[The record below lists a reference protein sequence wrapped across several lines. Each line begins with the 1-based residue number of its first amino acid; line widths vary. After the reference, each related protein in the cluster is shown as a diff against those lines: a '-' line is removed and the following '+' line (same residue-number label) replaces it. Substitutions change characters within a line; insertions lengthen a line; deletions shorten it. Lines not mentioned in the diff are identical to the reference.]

1 MNLLPDYHELI
12 SNLIFIFFFF
22 SLLVRLYLFG
32 SFIIGDLQHW
42 LCLGGDLETN
52 YWSILFISSLLLK
65 AAWAALERMSETAH
79 SEHVIEGETEQNVI
93 LHHVAKRRGQS
104 AHEEM
109 PKQLHNLLQGYR
121 WVWFRSVR
129 KQLLRNWGST
139 ENRRRLQ
146 GSVGGRWLLV
156 RQDRCSTWAKQKE
169 DGPCCFG

>member
-79 SEHVIEGETEQNVI
+79 FEHVIEGEQNVI
-93 LHHVAKRRGQS
+93 LHHVAKWRGQS
-104 AHEEM
+104 ALEEM

-121 WVWFRSVR
+121 WVRFRSVR
-129 KQLLRNWGST
+129 KQLLRNWGLNWEQT
-139 ENRRRLQ
+139 EAA
-146 GSVGGRWLLV
+146 GKCGRQVAVHKAGLL
-156 RQDRCSTWAKQKE
+156 
-169 DGPCCFG
+169 

>member
-42 LCLGGDLETN
+42 LCLGDDLETN

-79 SEHVIEGETEQNVI
+79 FEHVIEGEQNVI
-93 LHHVAKRRGQS
+93 LHHVAKWRGQS
-104 AHEEM
+104 ALEEM

-121 WVWFRSVR
+121 WVQFRSVR
-129 KQLLRNWGST
+129 KQLLRNRGLNWEQT
-139 ENRRRLQ
+139 EAA
-146 GSVGGRWLLV
+146 GKCGRQVAVHKAGLL
-156 RQDRCSTWAKQKE
+156 
-169 DGPCCFG
+169 